1 MERWATF
8 DCYGTLIDW
17 NAGIGRE
24 LERLFG
30 AAQAGRLLHAY
41 HELEPQIQHEEP
53 GRSYR
58 DVLAMTL
65 ARLAEREDLPLAAD
79 EHGALARSLPSW
91 EPFPEV
97 RESLEDAGARGWK
110 LAVLSNTDRD
120 FVDASLAQIGVP
132 FELAIVASEIGSY
145 KPAHRHWEVFFERT
159 DADRAGHV
167 HVAASLFHD
176 ALDEAFHD
184 HWEHHSIPFEEWWEQ
199 KRAAPDYDP
208 TIWFLVRD
216 GDEVAAVVRNDPDRS
231 GGGLVGALG
240 VRRPWRGKGLGR
252 ALLLRTFGE
261 FHRRGI
267 QRVALGVDAQN
278 PTGATKLYE
287 SVGMQVE
294 LEAIVFEKRPS

>member
-1 MERWATF
+1 MTIRAATRTDAAAVAALVAADEESF
-8 DCYGTLIDW
+8 TGHPSRLGANDVLGWWQRTDLENDTWLFEEEQRLVAAGSAELYGTVGGFFGVV
-17 NAGIGRE
+17 APGAKGRG
-24 LERLFG
+24 LG
-30 AAQAGRLLHAY
+30 ST
-41 HELEPQIQHEEP
+41 IV
-53 GRSYR
+53 
-58 DVLAMTL
+58 DLAE
-65 ARLAEREDLPLAAD
+65 ARLAEKGPTRLHAR
-79 EHGALARSLPSW
+79 ALALDS
-91 EPFPEV
+91 
-97 RESLEDAGARGWK
+97 A
-110 LAVLSNTDRD
+110 
-120 FVDASLAQIGVP
+120 
-132 FELAIVASEIGSY
+132 
-145 KPAHRHWEVFFERT
+145 
-159 DADRAGHV
+159 
-167 HVAASLFHD
+167 AASLFERRGYHEVRRFWEMAIELDGPPPEPSLPHGLTCETFREDDARPFHD